1 MSKPVLQVLQSTV
14 RQPPPPAILVRR
26 PGQLRLRIT
35 GGSASP
41 RAETFTKDRIICG
54 RSVVNDIVLDDP
66 SLSGTHFSLKLVQ
79 DGVRVMDRSST
90 NGTWFCGG
98 RVSEL
103 MLSAG
108 MSFTAGA
115 YRFEI
120 LGTDSVEVPVLT
132 ASEFHGMHGE
142 SAVMREVFARLSRL
156 ALTDLDLFVEGET
169 GTGKEMVARALHAAS
184 PRSHLPFAVLD
195 CAWLTRN
202 LAEEEIFGH
211 VKGAYTQA
219 HDAAPGC
226 FEVANGGTLF
236 IDEIGELPIDLQPR
250 LLRVLDRREVQRL
263 GERKPRKVDVRVVA
277 ATNRDLRQMVADGQ
291 FREDLY
297 FRLIEESIRLPPLR
311 ERDGDANHLAD
322 VLLTKLSQEVG
333 REHSL
338 TGEAREAVKRYGWP
352 GNVRELYKVLRRA
365 SRLVQ
370 SPEIGPGDLRLG
382 SVHASEREMGCFEL
396 PFSEFET
403 EYFKRLMADSGGNL
417 SEAARRSGFSRKALR
432 ERLKR
437 HGVYEGA
444 AGDES

>member
-1 MSKPVLQVLQSTV
+1 M
-14 RQPPPPAILVRR
+14 LVRR
-26 PGQLRLRIT
+26 PGKLRLRIT
-35 GGSASP
+35 GESASP
-41 RAETFTKDRIICG
+41 RAETFVGDRIACG

-66 SLSGTHFSLKLVQ
+66 LLSATHFSLELAQ
-79 DGVRVMDRSST
+79 DGVRLVDRGST

-103 MLSAG
+103 WLSAG
-108 MSFTAGA
+108 MSFKAGA
-115 YRFEI
+115 YCFEI
-120 LGTDSVEVPVLT
+120 LGTDPVEVPVLT
-132 ASEFHGMHGE
+132 ANEFHGMHGE
-142 SAVMREVFARLSRL
+142 STVMREVFARLARL
-156 ALTDLDLFVEGET
+156 AETDLDLYVEGET

-184 PRSHLPFAVLD
+184 PRSHLPFVVLD

-211 VKGAYTQA
+211 AKGAYTQA
-219 HDAAPGC
+219 HEAAPGC
-226 FEVANGGTLF
+226 FEEADGGTLF
-236 IDEIGELPIDLQPR
+236 IDEIGELPTELQPR

-263 GERKPRKVDVRVVA
+263 GERKLRKVDVRVVA

-311 ERDGDANHLAD
+311 ERERDATYLAD
-322 VLLTKLSQEVG
+322 VMLAGLSKERG
-333 REHSL
+333 LELSL
-338 TGEAREAVKRYGWP
+338 TREARDAVKLHAWP

-370 SPEIGPGDLRLG
+370 SPEIGPGDLRLS
-382 SVHASEREMGCFEL
+382 SVQASEVAPGWFEL
-396 PFSEFET
+396 PFSEAVQAFET
-403 EYFKRLMADSGGNL
+403 EYFKRLIADSDGNL
-417 SEAARRSGFSRKALR
+417 SEAARRSGFSRKGLR

-444 AGDES
+444 AGENEA